1 MQKFI
6 VAFLMILLVAG
17 SFTIVFG
24 GLFFS
29 MKGFFDL
36 IGVSY
41 ESNGALVLFA
51 LYCFLIGLIFE
62 VIEMIIL
69 YFIEK
74 GNITKKTKSF
84 WIIIVKFFSTWLV
97 IHIVNEWMTT
107 VTLSRLAE
115 ILTATLMVAIDIVF
129 DENKRNKDDETT
141 VN

>member
-1 MQKFI
+1 MI
-6 VAFLMILLVAG
+6 VLVVG
-17 SFTIVFG
+17 SLTIVFG

-41 ESNGALVLFA
+41 ESNGALILFA

-62 VIEMIIL
+62 VIEMVIL

-74 GNITKKTKSF
+74 GNATKKTKSL
-84 WIIIVKFFSTWLV
+84 WVIIVKFVFTWLV

-107 VTLSRLAE
+107 VTLSTLAE
-115 ILTATLMVAIDIVF
+115 FLTATLIVSIDLVF
-129 DENKRNKDDETT
+129 DENKRHKDDETQRD
-141 VN
+141 